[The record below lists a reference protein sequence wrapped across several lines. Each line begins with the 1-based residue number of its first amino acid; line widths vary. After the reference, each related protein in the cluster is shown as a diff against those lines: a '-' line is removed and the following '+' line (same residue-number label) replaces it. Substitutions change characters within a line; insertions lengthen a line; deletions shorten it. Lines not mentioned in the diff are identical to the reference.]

1 MNGNIIYVYDWNGD
15 NLCQYEL
22 DMNLQN
28 ICIDKTGKIL
38 YAIYNPDSA
47 IVKILLPN
55 HFQTVFYK

>member
-1 MNGNIIYVYDWNGD
+1 MNGNIIYVYDWNGE
-15 NLCQYEL
+15 NLCHYEL

-38 YAIYNPDSA
+38 YAIAYNPNPA

-55 HFQTVFYK
+55 H

>member
-38 YAIYNPDSA
+38 YAIAYNPDPA

-55 HFQTVFYK
+55 H